1 MTRRPTPVRW
11 LKEHPLLADSLLAG
25 LLLLVVILSITGG
38 DTSAHGV
45 NYRDANA
52 LAIILGVLSA
62 VPVAWRRRKPLPAL
76 VVVGVAAVAYEAI
89 GFPESATSVGVL
101 ICLYSVAAH
110 CDRRRSI
117 IGEIGRAHV

>member
-52 LAIILGVLSA
+52 LATAS
-62 VPVAWRRRKPLPAL
+62 W
-76 VVVGVAAVAYEAI
+76 VAAT
-89 GFPESATSVGVL
+89 FPDRAWIAVELTVRAGDRARLAQLGALSRASGL
-101 ICLYSVAAH
+101 PHLY
-110 CDRRRSI
+110 
-117 IGEIGRAHV
+117 